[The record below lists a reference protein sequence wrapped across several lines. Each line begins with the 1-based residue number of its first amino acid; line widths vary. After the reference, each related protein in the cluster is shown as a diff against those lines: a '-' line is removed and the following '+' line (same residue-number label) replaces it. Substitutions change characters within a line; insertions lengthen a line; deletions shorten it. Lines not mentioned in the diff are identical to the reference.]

1 MWDLI
6 SGAQLDEYLDQERGC
21 FWWICG
27 MHVPTAGHISGCC
40 EYSVRRTAARIGEL
54 PQESLI
60 VLYCYHGPNSMRA
73 ARWLAS
79 LGYETADVYGG
90 IQAYRG
96 KYLEWD
102 HNADFWERYF
112 RVMISV
118 MISAEV
124 FVDKFMAGN
133 KITVLIPRKDEENTL

>member
-6 SGAQLDEYLDQERGC
+6 SGAQLDEYLNQGKLLFLVDMRDER
-21 FWWICG
+21 
-27 MHVPTAGHISGCC
+27 AYRRAHIRGAVNIPYG
-40 EYSVRRTAARIGEL
+40 ELRNRVWEL
-54 PQESLI
+54 PQDRLI

-96 KYLEWD
+96 AYLEW
-102 HNADFWERYF
+102 E
-112 RVMISV
+112 S
-118 MISAEV
+118 
-124 FVDKFMAGN
+124 VDKSMGG
-133 KITVLIPRKDEENTL
+133 

>member
-6 SGAQLDEYLDQERGC
+6 SGAQLDEYLDQGRNVFLVDMRDANSYRRAHIRG
-21 FWWICG
+21 
-27 MHVPTAGHISGCC
+27 A
-40 EYSVRRTAARIGEL
+40 EYSGRGTRSRIGEL
-54 PQESLI
+54 PQDRLI

-96 KYLEWD
+96 RYLDWGME
-102 HNADFWERYF
+102 A
-112 RVMISV
+112 
-118 MISAEV
+118 
-124 FVDKFMAGN
+124 
-133 KITVLIPRKDEENTL
+133 

>member
-6 SGAQLDEYLDQERGC
+6 SGVQLDEYLDQGIPLFLVDMRAPDAYDRE
-21 FWWICG
+21 
-27 MHVPTAGHISGCC
+27 HIQSAVNIPAN
-40 EYSVRRTAARIGEL
+40 ELKQRVWEL
-54 PQESLI
+54 PTDRLI

-96 KYLEWD
+96 KYLEW
-102 HNADFWERYF
+102 
-112 RVMISV
+112 
-118 MISAEV
+118 
-124 FVDKFMAGN
+124 G
-133 KITVLIPRKDEENTL
+133 PQC

>member
-6 SGAQLDEYLDQERGC
+6 SGAQLDEYLDQGKRLFLVDMRDARAYRRAHIRGAVN
-21 FWWICG
+21 IPYG
-27 MHVPTAGHISGCC
+27 
-40 EYSVRRTAARIGEL
+40 ELQARIGEL

-79 LGYETADVYGG
+79 LGYETADVCGG

-96 KYLEWD
+96 KYLEW
-102 HNADFWERYF
+102 
-112 RVMISV
+112 
-118 MISAEV
+118 
-124 FVDKFMAGN
+124 G
-133 KITVLIPRKDEENTL
+133 PQC

>member
-6 SGAQLDEYLDQERGC
+6 SGAQLDEYLDQGKVLFLVDMRD
-21 FWWICG
+21 
-27 MHVPTAGHISGCC
+27 ARA
-40 EYSVRRTAARIGEL
+40 YRIGEL
-54 PQESLI
+54 PQDCLI

-96 KYLEWD
+96 RYLEW
-102 HNADFWERYF
+102 
-112 RVMISV
+112 
-118 MISAEV
+118 
-124 FVDKFMAGN
+124 G
-133 KITVLIPRKDEENTL
+133 T

>member
-6 SGAQLDEYLDQERGC
+6 SGAQLDEYLDQGKRL
-21 FWWICG
+21 FLVD
-27 MHVPTAGHISGCC
+27 MRDARA
-40 EYSVRRTAARIGEL
+40 YRRTHIRGAVNIPYGDSRGSTGEL

-79 LGYETADVYGG
+79 LGYETAEVYGG

-96 KYLEWD
+96 RYLDWGME
-102 HNADFWERYF
+102 A
-112 RVMISV
+112 
-118 MISAEV
+118 
-124 FVDKFMAGN
+124 
-133 KITVLIPRKDEENTL
+133 